1 MCKFNS
7 NLKKI
12 YFSEMFKWVDEV
24 YGLFNIIL
32 IERLKR
38 RISEV
43 CWYYMELMNY
53 VIDINQIQ
61 NLIVI
66 DSKELVQT
74 WLENTTEIE
83 AVVRNVNN

>member
-32 IERLKR
+32 IERLKKR
-38 RISEV
+38 LSEV
-43 CWYYMELMNY
+43 CWYYMKLMNY